1 MGPFVQVV
9 LGQIISLFGNAALR
23 FVLPLILLRQ
33 TGSAAV
39 YGAATALALL
49 PALAGTL
56 AGGVL
61 ADRCRKARLMVVLDL
76 AAAGLALGAAASA
89 DNLPTVLWAPAA
101 LCALYALQGLYQPVV
116 RASLPLLR
124 TGDRLVQGNAVIQL
138 VDTLDELLG
147 PLLGSVLL
155 GVMGLRPL
163 LVLCGACFAASALLE
178 WQIRIPGDRPQPRT
192 QGKPDF
198 AADLRESLTY
208 LYHSR
213 PELLRLAGIMALV
226 NLVEIPAVVV
236 GIPVVIVQYLGQSDA
251 VLGAVQ
257 AVLSVGGLAGGAL
270 AGRSRHPLSDRQAL
284 GLLLGIAGLCAAMG
298 VVLWVPPLACGGVAL
313 CGFGVMAAAMRFNV
327 WFFARLQAVLPQA
340 QLGRV
345 TGCTMALAS
354 LTQPVGQAVYG
365 VLFDVFSACPAG
377 VLLGAGALSAVF
389 LTGAMR
395 HTFVRSGTRSSAKA
409 TAPDTRGAAIEVPLF
424 TTYSFLLLP
433 GAQEMRRFP
442 GATRSGLQTQS
453 RVGPHPEIPLL
464 GSSRSPAPTVITF
477 LLLPG
482 AVILPGAGPRFPAA
496 VTTVIPSSQA
506 RSTACTSRSSTV
518 FSCSVVPTEIFKM
531 RILSLIRSLHTQSIA
546 ARISC
551 FLPFPLRSRI
561 FTTTNRHPGAAPWY
575 FPPDALPLPPRI
587 PQTCVPCPL
596 SS

>member
-61 ADRCRKARLMVVLDL
+61 ADRCRKARLMAALDL

-89 DNLPTVLWAPAA
+89 DNLPVVLWAPAA

-116 RASLPLLR
+116 RASLPLLLA
-124 TGDRLVQGNAVIQL
+124 GDRLVQGNAVIQL

-155 GVMGLRPL
+155 GVMGLGPL

-192 QGKPDF
+192 QRKPDF

-298 VVLWVPPLACGGVAL
+298 VVLWVPPLACGGVVL

-327 WFFARLQAVLPQA
+327 WFFARLQTVLPQA

-345 TGCTMALAS
+345 TGCIRRVARLCERNLA
-354 LTQPVGQAVYG
+354 G
-365 VLFDVFSACPAG
+365 
-377 VLLGAGALSAVF
+377 
-389 LTGAMR
+389 
-395 HTFVRSGTRSSAKA
+395 
-409 TAPDTRGAAIEVPLF
+409 I
-424 TTYSFLLLP
+424 
-433 GAQEMRRFP
+433 
-442 GATRSGLQTQS
+442 
-453 RVGPHPEIPLL
+453 I
-464 GSSRSPAPTVITF
+464 
-477 LLLPG
+477 
-482 AVILPGAGPRFPAA
+482 
-496 VTTVIPSSQA
+496 
-506 RSTACTSRSSTV
+506 
-518 FSCSVVPTEIFKM
+518 
-531 RILSLIRSLHTQSIA
+531 
-546 ARISC
+546 
-551 FLPFPLRSRI
+551 
-561 FTTTNRHPGAAPWY
+561 
-575 FPPDALPLPPRI
+575 
-587 PQTCVPCPL
+587 
-596 SS
+596 

>member
-61 ADRCRKARLMVVLDL
+61 ADRCRKARLMAALDL

-89 DNLPTVLWAPAA
+89 DDLPTVLWAPAA

-147 PLLGSVLL
+147 PLLGSALL
-155 GVMGLRPL
+155 GVMGLGPL

-192 QGKPDF
+192 QRKPDF

-213 PELLRLAGIMALV
+213 PELLRLAGILALV

-270 AGRSRHPLSDRQAL
+270 AGRSRHPLSDRHWDFCWAL
-284 GLLLGIAGLCAAMG
+284 PGCVPPWASCSGYHRLPAAGWLCAGLG
-298 VVLWVPPLACGGVAL
+298 
-313 CGFGVMAAAMRFNV
+313 
-327 WFFARLQAVLPQA
+327 
-340 QLGRV
+340 
-345 TGCTMALAS
+345 
-354 LTQPVGQAVYG
+354 
-365 VLFDVFSACPAG
+365 
-377 VLLGAGALSAVF
+377 
-389 LTGAMR
+389 
-395 HTFVRSGTRSSAKA
+395 
-409 TAPDTRGAAIEVPLF
+409 
-424 TTYSFLLLP
+424 
-433 GAQEMRRFP
+433 
-442 GATRSGLQTQS
+442 
-453 RVGPHPEIPLL
+453 
-464 GSSRSPAPTVITF
+464 
-477 LLLPG
+477 
-482 AVILPGAGPRFPAA
+482 
-496 VTTVIPSSQA
+496 
-506 RSTACTSRSSTV
+506 
-518 FSCSVVPTEIFKM
+518 
-531 RILSLIRSLHTQSIA
+531 
-546 ARISC
+546 
-551 FLPFPLRSRI
+551 
-561 FTTTNRHPGAAPWY
+561 
-575 FPPDALPLPPRI
+575 
-587 PQTCVPCPL
+587 
-596 SS
+596 

>member
-76 AAAGLALGAAASA
+76 AAAGLALGAAAFA
-89 DNLPTVLWAPAA
+89 DDLPTVLWAPAA

-116 RASLPLLR
+116 RASLPLLLA
-124 TGDRLVQGNAVIQL
+124 GDRLVQGNAVIQL

-147 PLLGSVLL
+147 
-155 GVMGLRPL
+155 PL

-192 QGKPDF
+192 QRKPDF

-284 GLLLGIAGLCAAMG
+284 GLLMGIAGLCAAMG

-327 WFFARLQAVLPQA
+327 WFFARLQTVLPQA

-395 HTFVRSGTRSSAKA
+395 QETEKR
-409 TAPDTRGAAIEVPLF
+409 
-424 TTYSFLLLP
+424 P
-433 GAQEMRRFP
+433 G
-442 GATRSGLQTQS
+442 
-453 RVGPHPEIPLL
+453 
-464 GSSRSPAPTVITF
+464 
-477 LLLPG
+477 
-482 AVILPGAGPRFPAA
+482 
-496 VTTVIPSSQA
+496 
-506 RSTACTSRSSTV
+506 
-518 FSCSVVPTEIFKM
+518 
-531 RILSLIRSLHTQSIA
+531 
-546 ARISC
+546 
-551 FLPFPLRSRI
+551 
-561 FTTTNRHPGAAPWY
+561 
-575 FPPDALPLPPRI
+575 
-587 PQTCVPCPL
+587 
-596 SS
+596 

>member
-116 RASLPLLR
+116 RASLPLLLA
-124 TGDRLVQGNAVIQL
+124 GDRLVQGNAVIQL

-147 PLLGSVLL
+147 
-155 GVMGLRPL
+155 PL

-192 QGKPDF
+192 QRKPDF

-236 GIPVVIVQYLGQSDA
+236 GIPVVIVQYLGQSDV

-284 GLLLGIAGLCAAMG
+284 GLLPGIAGLCAAMG

-327 WFFARLQAVLPQA
+327 WFFARLQTVLPQA

-377 VLLGAGALSAVF
+377 VLLGAGAVSAAF
-389 LTGAMR
+389 LTGAIR
-395 HTFVRSGTRSSAKA
+395 HETEKR
-409 TAPDTRGAAIEVPLF
+409 
-424 TTYSFLLLP
+424 P
-433 GAQEMRRFP
+433 G
-442 GATRSGLQTQS
+442 
-453 RVGPHPEIPLL
+453 
-464 GSSRSPAPTVITF
+464 
-477 LLLPG
+477 
-482 AVILPGAGPRFPAA
+482 
-496 VTTVIPSSQA
+496 
-506 RSTACTSRSSTV
+506 
-518 FSCSVVPTEIFKM
+518 
-531 RILSLIRSLHTQSIA
+531 
-546 ARISC
+546 
-551 FLPFPLRSRI
+551 
-561 FTTTNRHPGAAPWY
+561 
-575 FPPDALPLPPRI
+575 
-587 PQTCVPCPL
+587 
-596 SS
+596 

>member
-1 MGPFVQVV
+1 MGPFVQMV

-89 DNLPTVLWAPAA
+89 DNLPIVLWAPAA

-116 RASLPLLR
+116 RASLPLLLA
-124 TGDRLVQGNAVIQL
+124 GDRLVQGNAVIQL

-147 PLLGSVLL
+147 PLLG
-155 GVMGLRPL
+155 
-163 LVLCGACFAASALLE
+163 
-178 WQIRIPGDRPQPRT
+178 
-192 QGKPDF
+192 
-198 AADLRESLTY
+198 
-208 LYHSR
+208 
-213 PELLRLAGIMALV
+213 
-226 NLVEIPAVVV
+226 
-236 GIPVVIVQYLGQSDA
+236 
-251 VLGAVQ
+251 
-257 AVLSVGGLAGGAL
+257 
-270 AGRSRHPLSDRQAL
+270 
-284 GLLLGIAGLCAAMG
+284 IAGLCAAMG
-298 VVLWVPPLACGGVAL
+298 AALWVPLLACGGVAL

-377 VLLGAGALSAVF
+377 VLLGAGAVSAVF

-395 HTFVRSGTRSSAKA
+395 QETEKR
-409 TAPDTRGAAIEVPLF
+409 
-424 TTYSFLLLP
+424 P
-433 GAQEMRRFP
+433 G
-442 GATRSGLQTQS
+442 
-453 RVGPHPEIPLL
+453 
-464 GSSRSPAPTVITF
+464 
-477 LLLPG
+477 
-482 AVILPGAGPRFPAA
+482 
-496 VTTVIPSSQA
+496 
-506 RSTACTSRSSTV
+506 
-518 FSCSVVPTEIFKM
+518 
-531 RILSLIRSLHTQSIA
+531 
-546 ARISC
+546 
-551 FLPFPLRSRI
+551 
-561 FTTTNRHPGAAPWY
+561 
-575 FPPDALPLPPRI
+575 
-587 PQTCVPCPL
+587 
-596 SS
+596 

>member
-61 ADRCRKARLMVVLDL
+61 ADRCRKARLMAALDL

-89 DNLPTVLWAPAA
+89 DNLPVVLWVPAA

-116 RASLPLLR
+116 RASLPLLLA
-124 TGDRLVQGNAVIQL
+124 GDRLVQGNAVIQL

-147 PLLGSVLL
+147 PLLGSALL
-155 GVMGLRPL
+155 GVMGLGPL

-213 PELLRLAGIMALV
+213 PGLLRLAGIMALV

-236 GIPVVIVQYLGQSDA
+236 GIPVVIVQYLGRSDA

-298 VVLWVPPLACGGVAL
+298 VVLW

-327 WFFARLQAVLPQA
+327 WFFARLQTVLPQA

-395 HTFVRSGTRSSAKA
+395 HETEKR
-409 TAPDTRGAAIEVPLF
+409 
-424 TTYSFLLLP
+424 P
-433 GAQEMRRFP
+433 G
-442 GATRSGLQTQS
+442 
-453 RVGPHPEIPLL
+453 
-464 GSSRSPAPTVITF
+464 
-477 LLLPG
+477 
-482 AVILPGAGPRFPAA
+482 
-496 VTTVIPSSQA
+496 
-506 RSTACTSRSSTV
+506 
-518 FSCSVVPTEIFKM
+518 
-531 RILSLIRSLHTQSIA
+531 
-546 ARISC
+546 
-551 FLPFPLRSRI
+551 
-561 FTTTNRHPGAAPWY
+561 
-575 FPPDALPLPPRI
+575 
-587 PQTCVPCPL
+587 
-596 SS
+596 

>member
-9 LGQIISLFGNAALR
+9 LGQIVSLFGNAALR

-89 DNLPTVLWAPAA
+89 DNLPVVLWAPAA

-116 RASLPLLR
+116 RASLPLLLA
-124 TGDRLVQGNAVIQL
+124 GDRLVQGNAVIQL

-147 PLLGSVLL
+147 
-155 GVMGLRPL
+155 PL

-192 QGKPDF
+192 QRKPDF

-236 GIPVVIVQYLGQSDA
+236 GIPVVIVQYLGQSDV

-270 AGRSRHPLSDRQAL
+270 AGRSRHRLSDRQAL

-298 VVLWVPPLACGGVAL
+298 AALWVPPLACGGVAL

-327 WFFARLQAVLPQA
+327 WFFARLQTVLPQA

-377 VLLGAGALSAVF
+377 VLLGAGAVSAVF

-395 HTFVRSGTRSSAKA
+395 HETEKR
-409 TAPDTRGAAIEVPLF
+409 
-424 TTYSFLLLP
+424 P
-433 GAQEMRRFP
+433 G
-442 GATRSGLQTQS
+442 
-453 RVGPHPEIPLL
+453 
-464 GSSRSPAPTVITF
+464 
-477 LLLPG
+477 
-482 AVILPGAGPRFPAA
+482 
-496 VTTVIPSSQA
+496 
-506 RSTACTSRSSTV
+506 
-518 FSCSVVPTEIFKM
+518 
-531 RILSLIRSLHTQSIA
+531 
-546 ARISC
+546 
-551 FLPFPLRSRI
+551 
-561 FTTTNRHPGAAPWY
+561 
-575 FPPDALPLPPRI
+575 
-587 PQTCVPCPL
+587 
-596 SS
+596 

>member
-9 LGQIISLFGNAALR
+9 LGRIISLFGNAALR

-116 RASLPLLR
+116 RASLPLLLA
-124 TGDRLVQGNAVIQL
+124 GDRLVQGNAVIQL

-147 PLLGSVLL
+147 
-155 GVMGLRPL
+155 PL

-192 QGKPDF
+192 QRKPDF

-236 GIPVVIVQYLGQSDA
+236 GIPVVIVQYLGQSDV

-298 VVLWVPPLACGGVAL
+298 AALWVPPLACGGVAL

-377 VLLGAGALSAVF
+377 VLLGAGAVSAAF
-389 LTGAMR
+389 LTGAIR
-395 HTFVRSGTRSSAKA
+395 HETEKR
-409 TAPDTRGAAIEVPLF
+409 
-424 TTYSFLLLP
+424 P
-433 GAQEMRRFP
+433 G
-442 GATRSGLQTQS
+442 
-453 RVGPHPEIPLL
+453 
-464 GSSRSPAPTVITF
+464 
-477 LLLPG
+477 
-482 AVILPGAGPRFPAA
+482 
-496 VTTVIPSSQA
+496 
-506 RSTACTSRSSTV
+506 
-518 FSCSVVPTEIFKM
+518 
-531 RILSLIRSLHTQSIA
+531 
-546 ARISC
+546 
-551 FLPFPLRSRI
+551 
-561 FTTTNRHPGAAPWY
+561 
-575 FPPDALPLPPRI
+575 
-587 PQTCVPCPL
+587 
-596 SS
+596 

>member
-61 ADRCRKARLMVVLDL
+61 ADRCRKARLMAALDL

-89 DNLPTVLWAPAA
+89 DDLPTVLWAPAA

-116 RASLPLLR
+116 RASLPLLLA
-124 TGDRLVQGNAVIQL
+124 GDRLVQGNAVIQL

-147 PLLGSVLL
+147 PLLGSALL

-251 VLGAVQ
+251 MLGAVQ

-270 AGRSRHPLSDRQAL
+270 AGRSRLPLSGRLAL
-284 GLLLGIAGLCAAMG
+284 GLLSTTACLRRGGPVRVWGDGRRHAVQC
-298 VVLWVPPLACGGVAL
+298 VVLCPAAGG
-313 CGFGVMAAAMRFNV
+313 AAAGT
-327 WFFARLQAVLPQA
+327 AGPGDRLYNGAGQPDPAGGA
-340 QLGRV
+340 GRV
-345 TGCTMALAS
+345 RGTVRC
-354 LTQPVGQAVYG
+354 
-365 VLFDVFSACPAG
+365 VFR
-377 VLLGAGALSAVF
+377 LS
-389 LTGAMR
+389 G
-395 HTFVRSGTRSSAKA
+395 
-409 TAPDTRGAAIEVPLF
+409 RGAA
-424 TTYSFLLLP
+424 
-433 GAQEMRRFP
+433 GGRC
-442 GATRSGLQTQS
+442 
-453 RVGPHPEIPLL
+453 RVG
-464 GSSRSPAPTVITF
+464 GVSDRRDAP
-477 LLLPG
+477 
-482 AVILPGAGPRFPAA
+482 
-496 VTTVIPSSQA
+496 
-506 RSTACTSRSSTV
+506 
-518 FSCSVVPTEIFKM
+518 
-531 RILSLIRSLHTQSIA
+531 
-546 ARISC
+546 
-551 FLPFPLRSRI
+551 
-561 FTTTNRHPGAAPWY
+561 
-575 FPPDALPLPPRI
+575 
-587 PQTCVPCPL
+587 
-596 SS
+596 

>member
-76 AAAGLALGAAASA
+76 AAAGLAWGATASA
-89 DNLPTVLWAPAA
+89 DDLPTVLWAPAA

-116 RASLPLLR
+116 RASLPLLLA
-124 TGDRLVQGNAVIQL
+124 GDRLVQGNAVIQL

-147 PLLGSVLL
+147 
-155 GVMGLRPL
+155 PL

-192 QGKPDF
+192 QRKPDF

-327 WFFARLQAVLPQA
+327 WFFARLQTELPQA

-395 HTFVRSGTRSSAKA
+395 HETEKR
-409 TAPDTRGAAIEVPLF
+409 
-424 TTYSFLLLP
+424 P
-433 GAQEMRRFP
+433 G
-442 GATRSGLQTQS
+442 
-453 RVGPHPEIPLL
+453 
-464 GSSRSPAPTVITF
+464 
-477 LLLPG
+477 
-482 AVILPGAGPRFPAA
+482 
-496 VTTVIPSSQA
+496 
-506 RSTACTSRSSTV
+506 
-518 FSCSVVPTEIFKM
+518 
-531 RILSLIRSLHTQSIA
+531 
-546 ARISC
+546 
-551 FLPFPLRSRI
+551 
-561 FTTTNRHPGAAPWY
+561 
-575 FPPDALPLPPRI
+575 
-587 PQTCVPCPL
+587 
-596 SS
+596 

>member
-76 AAAGLALGAAASA
+76 AAAGLAWGATASA
-89 DNLPTVLWAPAA
+89 DDLPTVLWAPAA

-116 RASLPLLR
+116 RASLPLLLA
-124 TGDRLVQGNAVIQL
+124 GDRLVQGNAVIQL

-147 PLLGSVLL
+147 
-155 GVMGLRPL
+155 PL

-192 QGKPDF
+192 QRKPDF

-395 HTFVRSGTRSSAKA
+395 HETKKR
-409 TAPDTRGAAIEVPLF
+409 
-424 TTYSFLLLP
+424 P
-433 GAQEMRRFP
+433 G
-442 GATRSGLQTQS
+442 
-453 RVGPHPEIPLL
+453 
-464 GSSRSPAPTVITF
+464 
-477 LLLPG
+477 
-482 AVILPGAGPRFPAA
+482 
-496 VTTVIPSSQA
+496 
-506 RSTACTSRSSTV
+506 
-518 FSCSVVPTEIFKM
+518 
-531 RILSLIRSLHTQSIA
+531 
-546 ARISC
+546 
-551 FLPFPLRSRI
+551 
-561 FTTTNRHPGAAPWY
+561 
-575 FPPDALPLPPRI
+575 
-587 PQTCVPCPL
+587 
-596 SS
+596 

>member
-116 RASLPLLR
+116 RASLPLLLA
-124 TGDRLVQGNAVIQL
+124 GDRLVQGNAVIQL

-147 PLLGSVLL
+147 
-155 GVMGLRPL
+155 PL

-192 QGKPDF
+192 QRKPDF

-236 GIPVVIVQYLGQSDA
+236 GIPVVIVQYLGQSDV

-298 VVLWVPPLACGGVAL
+298 AALWVPPLACGGVAL

-377 VLLGAGALSAVF
+377 VLLGAGALSAAF
-389 LTGAMR
+389 LTGAIR
-395 HTFVRSGTRSSAKA
+395 HETEKR
-409 TAPDTRGAAIEVPLF
+409 
-424 TTYSFLLLP
+424 P
-433 GAQEMRRFP
+433 G
-442 GATRSGLQTQS
+442 
-453 RVGPHPEIPLL
+453 
-464 GSSRSPAPTVITF
+464 
-477 LLLPG
+477 
-482 AVILPGAGPRFPAA
+482 
-496 VTTVIPSSQA
+496 
-506 RSTACTSRSSTV
+506 
-518 FSCSVVPTEIFKM
+518 
-531 RILSLIRSLHTQSIA
+531 
-546 ARISC
+546 
-551 FLPFPLRSRI
+551 
-561 FTTTNRHPGAAPWY
+561 
-575 FPPDALPLPPRI
+575 
-587 PQTCVPCPL
+587 
-596 SS
+596 

>member
-89 DNLPTVLWAPAA
+89 DNLPTVLWVPAA

-116 RASLPLLR
+116 RASLPLLLA
-124 TGDRLVQGNAVIQL
+124 GDRLVQGNAVIQL

-147 PLLGSVLL
+147 
-155 GVMGLRPL
+155 PL

-192 QGKPDF
+192 QRKPDF

-313 CGFGVMAAAMRFNV
+313 CGFGMMAAAMRFNV

-377 VLLGAGALSAVF
+377 VLLGAGAVSAVF

-395 HTFVRSGTRSSAKA
+395 HETKKR
-409 TAPDTRGAAIEVPLF
+409 
-424 TTYSFLLLP
+424 P
-433 GAQEMRRFP
+433 G
-442 GATRSGLQTQS
+442 
-453 RVGPHPEIPLL
+453 
-464 GSSRSPAPTVITF
+464 
-477 LLLPG
+477 
-482 AVILPGAGPRFPAA
+482 
-496 VTTVIPSSQA
+496 
-506 RSTACTSRSSTV
+506 
-518 FSCSVVPTEIFKM
+518 
-531 RILSLIRSLHTQSIA
+531 
-546 ARISC
+546 
-551 FLPFPLRSRI
+551 
-561 FTTTNRHPGAAPWY
+561 
-575 FPPDALPLPPRI
+575 
-587 PQTCVPCPL
+587 
-596 SS
+596 

>member
-116 RASLPLLR
+116 RASLPLLLA
-124 TGDRLVQGNAVIQL
+124 GDRLVQGNAVIQL

-147 PLLGSVLL
+147 PLLGSALL
-155 GVMGLRPL
+155 GVMGLGPL

-192 QGKPDF
+192 QRKPDF

-327 WFFARLQAVLPQA
+327 WFFARLQTVLPQA

-354 LTQPVGQAVYG
+354 LTQPVGQAGYG

-395 HTFVRSGTRSSAKA
+395 HETEKR
-409 TAPDTRGAAIEVPLF
+409 
-424 TTYSFLLLP
+424 P
-433 GAQEMRRFP
+433 G
-442 GATRSGLQTQS
+442 
-453 RVGPHPEIPLL
+453 
-464 GSSRSPAPTVITF
+464 
-477 LLLPG
+477 
-482 AVILPGAGPRFPAA
+482 
-496 VTTVIPSSQA
+496 
-506 RSTACTSRSSTV
+506 
-518 FSCSVVPTEIFKM
+518 
-531 RILSLIRSLHTQSIA
+531 
-546 ARISC
+546 
-551 FLPFPLRSRI
+551 
-561 FTTTNRHPGAAPWY
+561 
-575 FPPDALPLPPRI
+575 
-587 PQTCVPCPL
+587 
-596 SS
+596 

>member
-89 DNLPTVLWAPAA
+89 DDLPTVLWAPAA

-116 RASLPLLR
+116 RASLPLLLA
-124 TGDRLVQGNAVIQL
+124 GDRLVQGNAVIQL

-147 PLLGSVLL
+147 
-155 GVMGLRPL
+155 PL

-192 QGKPDF
+192 QRKPDF

-236 GIPVVIVQYLGQSDA
+236 GIPVVIVQYLGQSDV

-327 WFFARLQAVLPQA
+327 WFFARLQTVLPQA

-377 VLLGAGALSAVF
+377 VLLGAGAVSAAF

-395 HTFVRSGTRSSAKA
+395 HETEKR
-409 TAPDTRGAAIEVPLF
+409 
-424 TTYSFLLLP
+424 P
-433 GAQEMRRFP
+433 G
-442 GATRSGLQTQS
+442 
-453 RVGPHPEIPLL
+453 
-464 GSSRSPAPTVITF
+464 
-477 LLLPG
+477 
-482 AVILPGAGPRFPAA
+482 
-496 VTTVIPSSQA
+496 
-506 RSTACTSRSSTV
+506 
-518 FSCSVVPTEIFKM
+518 
-531 RILSLIRSLHTQSIA
+531 
-546 ARISC
+546 
-551 FLPFPLRSRI
+551 
-561 FTTTNRHPGAAPWY
+561 
-575 FPPDALPLPPRI
+575 
-587 PQTCVPCPL
+587 
-596 SS
+596 

>member
-89 DNLPTVLWAPAA
+89 DDLPVVLWAPAA

-116 RASLPLLR
+116 RASLPLLLA
-124 TGDRLVQGNAVIQL
+124 GDRLVQGNAVIQL

-147 PLLGSVLL
+147 
-155 GVMGLRPL
+155 PL

-192 QGKPDF
+192 QRKPDF

-236 GIPVVIVQYLGQSDA
+236 GIPVVIVQYLGQSDV

-327 WFFARLQAVLPQA
+327 WFFARLQTVLPQA

-377 VLLGAGALSAVF
+377 VLLGAGAVSAVF

-395 HTFVRSGTRSSAKA
+395 QETEKR
-409 TAPDTRGAAIEVPLF
+409 
-424 TTYSFLLLP
+424 P
-433 GAQEMRRFP
+433 G
-442 GATRSGLQTQS
+442 
-453 RVGPHPEIPLL
+453 
-464 GSSRSPAPTVITF
+464 
-477 LLLPG
+477 
-482 AVILPGAGPRFPAA
+482 
-496 VTTVIPSSQA
+496 
-506 RSTACTSRSSTV
+506 
-518 FSCSVVPTEIFKM
+518 
-531 RILSLIRSLHTQSIA
+531 
-546 ARISC
+546 
-551 FLPFPLRSRI
+551 
-561 FTTTNRHPGAAPWY
+561 
-575 FPPDALPLPPRI
+575 
-587 PQTCVPCPL
+587 
-596 SS
+596 

>member
-76 AAAGLALGAAASA
+76 AAAGLAWGAAASA
-89 DNLPTVLWAPAA
+89 DDLPTVLWAPAA

-116 RASLPLLR
+116 RASLPLLLA
-124 TGDRLVQGNAVIQL
+124 GDRLVQGNAVIQL

-147 PLLGSVLL
+147 
-155 GVMGLRPL
+155 PL

-192 QGKPDF
+192 QRKPDF

-236 GIPVVIVQYLGQSDA
+236 GIPVVIVQYLGQSDV

-284 GLLLGIAGLCAAMG
+284 GLLMGIAGLCAAMG

-327 WFFARLQAVLPQA
+327 WFFARLQTVLPQA

-377 VLLGAGALSAVF
+377 VLLGAGAMSAVF

-395 HTFVRSGTRSSAKA
+395 HETEKR
-409 TAPDTRGAAIEVPLF
+409 
-424 TTYSFLLLP
+424 P
-433 GAQEMRRFP
+433 G
-442 GATRSGLQTQS
+442 
-453 RVGPHPEIPLL
+453 
-464 GSSRSPAPTVITF
+464 
-477 LLLPG
+477 
-482 AVILPGAGPRFPAA
+482 
-496 VTTVIPSSQA
+496 
-506 RSTACTSRSSTV
+506 
-518 FSCSVVPTEIFKM
+518 
-531 RILSLIRSLHTQSIA
+531 
-546 ARISC
+546 
-551 FLPFPLRSRI
+551 
-561 FTTTNRHPGAAPWY
+561 
-575 FPPDALPLPPRI
+575 
-587 PQTCVPCPL
+587 
-596 SS
+596 

>member
-61 ADRCRKARLMVVLDL
+61 ADRCRKARLMVVL
-76 AAAGLALGAAASA
+76 
-89 DNLPTVLWAPAA
+89 
-101 LCALYALQGLYQPVV
+101 
-116 RASLPLLR
+116 
-124 TGDRLVQGNAVIQL
+124 
-138 VDTLDELLG
+138 
-147 PLLGSVLL
+147 
-155 GVMGLRPL
+155 
-163 LVLCGACFAASALLE
+163 CGACFAASALLE

-192 QGKPDF
+192 QRKPDF

-270 AGRSRHPLSDRQAL
+270 AGRSRHPLSERQAL

-395 HTFVRSGTRSSAKA
+395 HETEKR
-409 TAPDTRGAAIEVPLF
+409 
-424 TTYSFLLLP
+424 P
-433 GAQEMRRFP
+433 G
-442 GATRSGLQTQS
+442 
-453 RVGPHPEIPLL
+453 
-464 GSSRSPAPTVITF
+464 
-477 LLLPG
+477 
-482 AVILPGAGPRFPAA
+482 
-496 VTTVIPSSQA
+496 
-506 RSTACTSRSSTV
+506 
-518 FSCSVVPTEIFKM
+518 
-531 RILSLIRSLHTQSIA
+531 
-546 ARISC
+546 
-551 FLPFPLRSRI
+551 
-561 FTTTNRHPGAAPWY
+561 
-575 FPPDALPLPPRI
+575 
-587 PQTCVPCPL
+587 
-596 SS
+596 

>member
-61 ADRCRKARLMVVLDL
+61 ADRCRKARLMAALDL

-89 DNLPTVLWAPAA
+89 DDLPVVLWVPAA

-116 RASLPLLR
+116 RASLPLLLA
-124 TGDRLVQGNAVIQL
+124 GDRLVQGNAVIQL

-147 PLLGSVLL
+147 PLLGSALL
-155 GVMGLRPL
+155 GVMGLGPL
-163 LVLCGACFAASALLE
+163 LVLCGACFSASALLE

-198 AADLRESLTY
+198 AADLRESLTD

-226 NLVEIPAVVV
+226 NLVE
-236 GIPVVIVQYLGQSDA
+236 IPVVIVQYLGQSDA

-257 AVLSVGGLAGGAL
+257 AVLSVGGLVGGAL

-377 VLLGAGALSAVF
+377 VLLGAGAVSAAFLS
-389 LTGAMR
+389 GAMR
-395 HTFVRSGTRSSAKA
+395 HETEKR
-409 TAPDTRGAAIEVPLF
+409 
-424 TTYSFLLLP
+424 P
-433 GAQEMRRFP
+433 G
-442 GATRSGLQTQS
+442 
-453 RVGPHPEIPLL
+453 
-464 GSSRSPAPTVITF
+464 
-477 LLLPG
+477 
-482 AVILPGAGPRFPAA
+482 
-496 VTTVIPSSQA
+496 
-506 RSTACTSRSSTV
+506 
-518 FSCSVVPTEIFKM
+518 
-531 RILSLIRSLHTQSIA
+531 
-546 ARISC
+546 
-551 FLPFPLRSRI
+551 
-561 FTTTNRHPGAAPWY
+561 
-575 FPPDALPLPPRI
+575 
-587 PQTCVPCPL
+587 
-596 SS
+596 

>member
-89 DNLPTVLWAPAA
+89 DNLPVVLWAPAA

-116 RASLPLLR
+116 RASLPLLLA
-124 TGDRLVQGNAVIQL
+124 GDRLVQGNAVIQL

-147 PLLGSVLL
+147 PLLGSALL
-155 GVMGLRPL
+155 GVMGLGPL

-192 QGKPDF
+192 QRKPDF

-236 GIPVVIVQYLGQSDA
+236 GIPVVIVQYLGQS
-251 VLGAVQ
+251 
-257 AVLSVGGLAGGAL
+257 
-270 AGRSRHPLSDRQAL
+270 
-284 GLLLGIAGLCAAMG
+284 AA
-298 VVLWVPPLACGGVAL
+298 P
-313 CGFGVMAAAMRFNV
+313 MAAHSPAM
-327 WFFARLQAVLPQA
+327 P
-340 QLGRV
+340 
-345 TGCTMALAS
+345 
-354 LTQPVGQAVYG
+354 
-365 VLFDVFSACPAG
+365 
-377 VLLGAGALSAVF
+377 
-389 LTGAMR
+389 
-395 HTFVRSGTRSSAKA
+395 
-409 TAPDTRGAAIEVPLF
+409 
-424 TTYSFLLLP
+424 
-433 GAQEMRRFP
+433 
-442 GATRSGLQTQS
+442 
-453 RVGPHPEIPLL
+453 
-464 GSSRSPAPTVITF
+464 SRSPRACRSDSGCRLRPASAP
-477 LLLPG
+477 
-482 AVILPGAGPRFPAA
+482 PARPP
-496 VTTVIPSSQA
+496 TLN
-506 RSTACTSRSSTV
+506 TA
-518 FSCSVVPTEIFKM
+518 
-531 RILSLIRSLHTQSIA
+531 
-546 ARISC
+546 
-551 FLPFPLRSRI
+551 
-561 FTTTNRHPGAAPWY
+561 
-575 FPPDALPLPPRI
+575 
-587 PQTCVPCPL
+587 
-596 SS
+596 